1 MYDAAGSSVVDWNYT
16 NRAVSGSSDYYKKET
31 SGNPNLSIGELSGN
45 EGKPVYLMI
54 DGTKNEN
61 KINITINS
69 TNARPLVIIYTGTTK
84 NNNKNNYKPLT
95 LNIFGSGGTAI
106 TFTGALYAPDADV
119 VVNIGSGCVFEGSIY
134 SRDFDVVSS
143 GAQFRYRDIFSGS
156 SSGSGTTSTKSR
168 LVEDSSLVWNS

>member
-1 MYDAAGSSVVDWNYT
+1 M
-16 NRAVSGSSDYYKKET
+16 
-31 SGNPNLSIGELSGN
+31 
-45 EGKPVYLMI
+45 YLMI

-156 SSGSGTTSTKSR
+156 SSGSGTTSTKAG
-168 LVEDSSLVWNS
+168 W